1 MKLIILDRDG
11 VINYESRD
19 FIKSPDEWHELDGS
33 IEAIADLSKA
43 GYTIVVATNQSGV
56 GRKLFDTDMLQKIHA
71 KMLLKIAE
79 LGGSIFKIYFCPHAP
94 TNLCNCRKPKPG
106 MFEQISHDLNINL
119 SEYNAIFVGD
129 SLRDVELGLATGC
142 KMYLVTSE
150 GSDGKH
156 TLEQLTNEQRQQIT
170 VIENLAEVAR
180 QLLS

>member
-71 KMLLKIAE
+71 KMLLKIA
-79 LGGSIFKIYFCPHAP
+79 LYTTSKFANLHRTVPQLKIF
-94 TNLCNCRKPKPG
+94 
-106 MFEQISHDLNINL
+106 
-119 SEYNAIFVGD
+119 
-129 SLRDVELGLATGC
+129 TG
-142 KMYLVTSE
+142 V
-150 GSDGKH
+150 
-156 TLEQLTNEQRQQIT
+156 
-170 VIENLAEVAR
+170 
-180 QLLS
+180 LLWTT